1 MVGAAASGER
11 RAATICRLCCFLQ
24 VFQQKRRRGVFSM
37 AESFNPAHTMPANS
51 MGKAK
56 DIMGSTKRTR
66 HQRDDGHYHWYMVK
80 ASPKVVLFVMLLGTF
95 VSSTAQSMLT
105 AALPSIMDEF
115 AVDATLGQLLTTGY
129 IYMLGIMSAMTAFLL
144 TKCNSRHLF
153 LAAVGCFIVGCIGA
167 LLATNYPVLLA
178 SRFLQA
184 CGNGILLP
192 LVQTVAVAIYPRE
205 RRGFALGLVGMVIS
219 FAPVLGP
226 TLSGVITDV
235 WGWKSIF
242 LVLGSLSLVSWVVA
256 VFVVDDQ
263 GEHTPMKFDVPSC
276 ILFVTGLV
284 CFMAGITAAEQVGP
298 FMWQVYV
305 PVLAAFLLL
314 FLFVRRQ
321 IALPEPL
328 LKVTLFKSKHFL
340 LGVALVALAQ
350 IAMVAGTLQVPLYVQ
365 EVHGMSALES
375 GLILLPG
382 SLLTALI
389 SAPVGTF
396 YDNHGMRISAAAGL
410 SALAM
415 GTLGF
420 VAFNETTPA
429 IAIAAL
435 YAVRML
441 GLTFLMMP
449 MTAYALEKLSGNDA
463 AHGTAIVNTTRQ
475 ILGSLGSSLLVS
487 MMALVTA
494 TVDPSAPSAASGL
507 SAVGFN
513 ASFGLQAA
521 LFVFSLCVVL
531 IAVKPKKKRA
541 IVMAGETVEHALEHV
556 ESHYNPYDS
565 LR

>member
-1 MVGAAASGER
+1 
-11 RAATICRLCCFLQ
+11 
-24 VFQQKRRRGVFSM
+24 
-37 AESFNPAHTMPANS
+37 
-51 MGKAK
+51 
-56 DIMGSTKRTR
+56 MGSRKRT
-66 HQRDDGHYHWYMVK
+66 HGNGDGSHRHWYMVD

-105 AALPSIMDEF
+105 AALPSIMDQF

-129 IYMLGIMSAMTAFLL
+129 IYVLGIMSAMTAFLL

-153 LAAVGCFIVGCIGA
+153 LAALACFVVGCVGAIVA
-167 LLATNYPVLLA
+167 ASYPVLLA

-226 TLSGVITDV
+226 TLSGVISDL

-242 LVLGSLSLVSWVVA
+242 LVLGSLAAVSWIAA
-256 VFVVDDQ
+256 VFIVDDQ

-276 ILFVTGLV
+276 LLFVGGLV
-284 CFMAGITAAEQVGP
+284 SLMAGITLAEQFGP
-298 FMWQVYV
+298 FMWQTYV
-305 PVLAAFLLL
+305 PILTALLLL
-314 FLFVRRQ
+314 FVFVRRQ
-321 IALPEPL
+321 IELPEPL

-365 EVHGMSALES
+365 EVHGMTALES

-396 YDNHGMRISAAAGL
+396 YDNHGMRISATAGL
-410 SALAM
+410 AALAA

-420 VAFNETTPA
+420 VSFDETTPA
-429 IAIAAL
+429 VAIAAL

-449 MTAYALEKLSGNDA
+449 MTAYALEKLTGNDT

-475 ILGSLGSSLLVS
+475 ILGSLGSSLMVS

-494 TVDPSAPSAASGL
+494 SIEPGAPSADAGL
-507 SAVGFN
+507 SVAGFH
-513 ASFGLQAA
+513 ASFGMQAA
-521 LFVFSLCVVL
+521 LFVFALCMVL
-531 IAVKPKKKRA
+531 IVVKPKKRA
-541 IVMAGETVEHALEHV
+541 IAMAGDAVEHALENLSDAYASRRSV
-556 ESHYNPYDS
+556 
-565 LR
+565 R

>member
-1 MVGAAASGER
+1 MN
-11 RAATICRLCCFLQ
+11 
-24 VFQQKRRRGVFSM
+24 
-37 AESFNPAHTMPANS
+37 AEKHGDAH
-51 MGKAK
+51 G
-56 DIMGSTKRTR
+56 R
-66 HQRDDGHYHWYMVK
+66 HRHRYMLD

-105 AALPSIMDEF
+105 AALPSIMGQF
-115 AVDATLGQLLTTGY
+115 GVDATLGQLLTTGY

-153 LAAVGCFIVGCIGA
+153 LAAVGCFIAGCIGA
-167 LLATNYPVLLA
+167 ILAHSYPVLLA

-226 TLSGVITDV
+226 TLSGAITDL

-242 LVLGSLSLVSWVVA
+242 VILGSLSLLSWIVA

-263 GEHTPMKFDVPSC
+263 GEHTPVKFDVASC
-276 ILFVTGLV
+276 LLFVGGLV
-284 CFMAGITAAEQVGP
+284 CLMAGVTAAEQTGP
-298 FMWQVYV
+298 LMWQTYV
-305 PVLAAFLLL
+305 PVLVAFLLL
-314 FLFVRRQ
+314 FVFARRQ
-321 IALPEPL
+321 LRLSEPL
-328 LKVTLFKSKHFL
+328 LKVTLFESKHFL
-340 LGVALVALAQ
+340 LGVGLVALAQ
-350 IAMVAGTLQVPLYVQ
+350 VAMVAGTLQVPLYVQ

-396 YDNHGMRISAAAGL
+396 YDNHGMRISATAGL
-410 SALAM
+410 SALAA

-420 VAFNETTPA
+420 VSFDETTPA
-429 IAIAAL
+429 VAIAAL

-449 MTAYALEKLSGNDA
+449 MTAYALEKLVGNDA

-475 ILGSLGSSLLVS
+475 VCGSLGSSLLVS
-487 MMALVTA
+487 MMAAVTA
-494 TVDPSAPSAASGL
+494 SVDPGSSAAASGL
-507 SAVGFN
+507 SAVGFH

-521 LFVFSLCVVL
+521 LFACALVVVL
-531 IAVKPKKKRA
+531 IVVKPKKRA
-541 IVMAGETVEHALEHV
+541 IAVAGEAAEHALERVKGLYHA
-556 ESHYNPYDS
+556 HDP